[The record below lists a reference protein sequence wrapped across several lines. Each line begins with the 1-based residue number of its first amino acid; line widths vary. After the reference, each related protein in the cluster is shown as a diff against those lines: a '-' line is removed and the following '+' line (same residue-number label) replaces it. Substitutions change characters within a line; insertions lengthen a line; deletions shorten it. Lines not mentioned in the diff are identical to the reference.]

1 MSTKTTA
8 NNAAAQ
14 TDAVDALLALTNIY
28 FSSAERLSELALANA
43 RKTVEDCVSVTAD
56 ASATRKGRESD
67 ALQSVFGQPAIER
80 AMTYSRSAF
89 EILTQAQQEAMQ
101 VLGKQF
107 SMPQMQFPLSGDWR
121 AGFDLFTRN
130 FRDLSSMTAANVS
143 AAADAGSKLVADA
156 ERAAKKVA

>member
-8 NNAAAQ
+8 NKAAAQ

-56 ASATRKGRESD
+56 ASAIGKGRESD

-80 AMTYSRSAF
+80 AMTYSRNAF

-107 SMPQMQFPLSGDWR
+107 SMPQMSGDWR

-143 AAADAGSKLVADA
+143 AAADAGSKMVADA